1 MSNPGGIAP
10 TYGEALSAFDL
21 EAFTVAGP
29 DAEVQEVFD
38 FWLDT
43 LRGKSKSRVIL
54 SDKRRKKIEKAV
66 KLYGVED
73 CKKAIRGCSMS
84 AFHMGHNGTGTK
96 YDDIELILR
105 DEQHVERF
113 IAIADENEA
122 F

>member
-10 TYGEALSAFDL
+10 GYGEALSAFDL

-29 DAEVQEVFD
+29 DADVVTVFE
-38 FWLDT
+38 FWLET
-43 LRGKSKSRVIL
+43 LRNKSKNRVIL

-66 KLYGVED
+66 KLYGVDD
-73 CKKAIRGCSMS
+73 CKKAILGCSLS
-84 AFHMGHNGTGTK
+84 AFHMGHNGTGMK

-105 DEQHVERF
+105 DPEHVERF
-113 IAIADENEA
+113 IRIHDENNE